1 MGKELVAKGQAT
13 ITTLDDAYHI
23 SQSVGEYVFPALSD
37 GTIAIAVTVTSA
49 VKVTQG
55 NINHTDFSIGAISKP
70 AGFNSIAIDN
80 VKKTVTYSINAG
92 TTVLADHG
100 TLIIPVI
107 IGEVTYTLSFGWA
120 KARAGTPGVDSN
132 LLDWVNDWN
141 NNKTE
146 INKTTVITPKIF
158 AGVKHSDGTLT
169 GTAIGQFALSVKS
182 SSGSITTETVEGI
195 YGFKEGHK
203 IFFVDNKGNAG
214 LGYGEQCIKY
224 NASTGKIEFSSGVS
238 LQWTTAIN
246 QAKTEAVNSAAA
258 TAQSKADA
266 AKNAA
271 ISASTAHIDT
281 KISELQVGGDNLL
294 QNGDFRYYST
304 KNDIGWDEGLN
315 GNCDI
320 RNWGTGY
327 NSGVSEP
334 SKGYHAHLNVSTFS
348 FPVLELINKNSS
360 VGYAR
365 RWMGISTSVYRKE
378 RLMPGC
384 YYTFSADLMVDT
396 AGMTIH
402 GGLYSTKKNKTAAG
416 FNSGSYSLTPTV
428 LNQWQRLSYTFLL
441 DSEVDLAQNASFYIY
456 GHSGAE
462 GIAYVRNVSL
472 QAGTKGSWV
481 RCQADVEKEVEEA
494 KKAGTDARVV
504 ADALAGKA
512 NSEGWAT
519 KLTYIDKSGI
529 FTGTLSANVVN
540 ALKLN
545 ASQITSGT
553 IAAAR
558 LDVTALKASLITAGN
573 IEALTLKVTRG
584 TVGGWTID
592 SDSACRGTK
601 NNTSGNFTAA
611 SGSVTLGSNGLRGFK
626 WRLEATGAGA
636 LAGGNILWDASGNV
650 TFGSAVTLLWSKPVD
665 SITAALGGSGFP
677 KVTHITGAGIYTG
690 SITASQ
696 ITAGTISADRIASG
710 SITATKL
717 DAASIRSSIINTD
730 YINGLS
736 CTFSKGK
743 IGGWTINTSQIY
755 KNNVCLGSDGSIANG
770 TKWKL
775 NNDGS
780 GQIAGGNISWNS
792 AGTVAFSAAVSLNWK
807 NDIEAAKTANYGYR
821 YYNKIIINGES
832 NKYYPVIFK
841 GGEQS
846 VKRDI
851 LIRRSY
857 SEQAPADWDNNSTT
871 HKGGLILL
879 LKTNFG
885 GWGGASYS
893 WDIYELSECYSR
905 MFAGAVH
912 CGNSCMFAV
921 FLRGGGATGAVYHLY
936 SDQSIENTSYSPSPI
951 PAAPQIAYSSDLI
964 FQSGDSKSYAPAPRT
979 LTSVVENEIR
989 RHRFIALAQSTD
1001 TTLTQHPLTYI
1012 GSTGIYTGTLTAAQV
1027 NAVNISASSIQ
1038 SGTLSADRIAAGS
1051 ISATKLDATS
1061 IRSSIINTDY
1071 INGLSCT
1078 FTKGRIGGFTIGSD
1092 NMSVGAIGGAG
1103 ATPLQIRSASAG
1115 SGYWYTGAYR
1125 PLGVALT
1132 WHQSSNAGH
1141 IVFGQVA
1148 GSGSTV
1154 KMGFIGIQ
1162 MMAWDNTEYFCLS
1175 ANYTKSGGKEVY
1187 NRIAGWAFDHNHIW
1201 KNNISLGS
1209 DGSIAN
1215 GTKWKLNNDGSG
1227 QLAGGNISWNASGTV
1242 TFASSVS
1249 SAWASGIATTQE
1261 LASAMA
1267 FGKMLYRDPTF
1278 YNGNNS
1284 VNVYNNSGNGT
1295 VTITRQQDSTAPN
1308 DSKYV
1313 LLIKNTGTSSPYCG
1327 GFYFGNMT
1335 SYRKIFV
1342 ARIIARIPSGREIS
1356 YHSNSIGTGGSQK
1369 WLTSTAG
1376 TGEWREYV
1384 CKVTCGTAGFSST
1397 NFFALTG
1404 AVGSTASPVQ
1414 WSVAYATVFDVT
1426 STEKYT
1432 TTIDGNGIY
1441 TGTVRAGQVV
1451 VDSALVVGG
1460 SSYNGSIS
1468 VRDAGNAVKV
1478 TLDRSGITAIGGRIG
1493 GFTLSDHALYST
1505 NVTAGH
1511 TIGIQNNGY
1520 IYNRN
1525 SSTNADYWALN
1536 TDGSAMFGS
1545 GKIKFNADGSGYI
1558 ANQNISWDTGG
1569 NVTMSG
1575 TITATAGK
1583 IAGFTISGNKL
1594 VNTASDSGIE
1604 FSSMIGSASLY
1615 INTSSALISMRA
1627 DSSRT
1632 GISIQTY
1639 ASGARGMYILA
1650 NAGSKYAIESY
1661 GPVQF
1666 GQRSSERWCVPGVLY
1681 VGCKYSVGYNN
1692 YYYKVWG
1699 DGLTISSFSHIGD
1712 GKYRVYHN
1720 LNHTNYTV
1728 MAILWSSTTY
1738 YGFFRLLERT
1748 STYFVIQNIGSS
1760 GKADAGAFDFII
1772 MGRNVW

>member
-553 IAAAR
+553 IAAA
-558 LDVTALKASLITAGN
+558 ASM
-573 IEALTLKVTRG
+573 
-584 TVGGWTID
+584 
-592 SDSACRGTK
+592 
-601 NNTSGNFTAA
+601 
-611 SGSVTLGSNGLRGFK
+611 LR
-626 WRLEATGAGA
+626 
-636 LAGGNILWDASGNV
+636 
-650 TFGSAVTLLWSKPVD
+650 
-665 SITAALGGSGFP
+665 
-677 KVTHITGAGIYTG
+677 H
-690 SITASQ
+690 
-696 ITAGTISADRIASG
+696 
-710 SITATKL
+710 
-717 DAASIRSSIINTD
+717 
-730 YINGLS
+730 
-736 CTFSKGK
+736 
-743 IGGWTINTSQIY
+743 
-755 KNNVCLGSDGSIANG
+755 
-770 TKWKL
+770 
-775 NNDGS
+775 
-780 GQIAGGNISWNS
+780 
-792 AGTVAFSAAVSLNWK
+792 
-807 NDIEAAKTANYGYR
+807 
-821 YYNKIIINGES
+821 
-832 NKYYPVIFK
+832 
-841 GGEQS
+841 
-846 VKRDI
+846 
-851 LIRRSY
+851 
-857 SEQAPADWDNNSTT
+857 
-871 HKGGLILL
+871 
-879 LKTNFG
+879 
-885 GWGGASYS
+885 
-893 WDIYELSECYSR
+893 
-905 MFAGAVH
+905 
-912 CGNSCMFAV
+912 
-921 FLRGGGATGAVYHLY
+921 
-936 SDQSIENTSYSPSPI
+936 
-951 PAAPQIAYSSDLI
+951 
-964 FQSGDSKSYAPAPRT
+964 
-979 LTSVVENEIR
+979 
-989 RHRFIALAQSTD
+989 
-1001 TTLTQHPLTYI
+1001 
-1012 GSTGIYTGTLTAAQV
+1012 
-1027 NAVNISASSIQ
+1027 
-1038 SGTLSADRIAAGS
+1038 
-1051 ISATKLDATS
+1051 
-1061 IRSSIINTDY
+1061 
-1071 INGLSCT
+1071 
-1078 FTKGRIGGFTIGSD
+1078 
-1092 NMSVGAIGGAG
+1092 
-1103 ATPLQIRSASAG
+1103 
-1115 SGYWYTGAYR
+1115 
-1125 PLGVALT
+1125 
-1132 WHQSSNAGH
+1132 
-1141 IVFGQVA
+1141 
-1148 GSGSTV
+1148 
-1154 KMGFIGIQ
+1154 
-1162 MMAWDNTEYFCLS
+1162 
-1175 ANYTKSGGKEVY
+1175 
-1187 NRIAGWAFDHNHIW
+1187 
-1201 KNNISLGS
+1201 
-1209 DGSIAN
+1209 
-1215 GTKWKLNNDGSG
+1215 
-1227 QLAGGNISWNASGTV
+1227 
-1242 TFASSVS
+1242 
-1249 SAWASGIATTQE
+1249 
-1261 LASAMA
+1261 
-1267 FGKMLYRDPTF
+1267 
-1278 YNGNNS
+1278 
-1284 VNVYNNSGNGT
+1284 
-1295 VTITRQQDSTAPN
+1295 
-1308 DSKYV
+1308 
-1313 LLIKNTGTSSPYCG
+1313 
-1327 GFYFGNMT
+1327 
-1335 SYRKIFV
+1335 
-1342 ARIIARIPSGREIS
+1342 
-1356 YHSNSIGTGGSQK
+1356 
-1369 WLTSTAG
+1369 
-1376 TGEWREYV
+1376 
-1384 CKVTCGTAGFSST
+1384 
-1397 NFFALTG
+1397 
-1404 AVGSTASPVQ
+1404 
-1414 WSVAYATVFDVT
+1414 
-1426 STEKYT
+1426 
-1432 TTIDGNGIY
+1432 
-1441 TGTVRAGQVV
+1441 
-1451 VDSALVVGG
+1451 
-1460 SSYNGSIS
+1460 
-1468 VRDAGNAVKV
+1468 
-1478 TLDRSGITAIGGRIG
+1478 
-1493 GFTLSDHALYST
+1493 
-1505 NVTAGH
+1505 
-1511 TIGIQNNGY
+1511 
-1520 IYNRN
+1520 
-1525 SSTNADYWALN
+1525 
-1536 TDGSAMFGS
+1536 
-1545 GKIKFNADGSGYI
+1545 
-1558 ANQNISWDTGG
+1558 
-1569 NVTMSG
+1569 
-1575 TITATAGK
+1575 
-1583 IAGFTISGNKL
+1583 
-1594 VNTASDSGIE
+1594 
-1604 FSSMIGSASLY
+1604 
-1615 INTSSALISMRA
+1615 
-1627 DSSRT
+1627 
-1632 GISIQTY
+1632 
-1639 ASGARGMYILA
+1639 
-1650 NAGSKYAIESY
+1650 
-1661 GPVQF
+1661 
-1666 GQRSSERWCVPGVLY
+1666 
-1681 VGCKYSVGYNN
+1681 
-1692 YYYKVWG
+1692 
-1699 DGLTISSFSHIGD
+1699 
-1712 GKYRVYHN
+1712 
-1720 LNHTNYTV
+1720 
-1728 MAILWSSTTY
+1728 
-1738 YGFFRLLERT
+1738 
-1748 STYFVIQNIGSS
+1748 
-1760 GKADAGAFDFII
+1760 
-1772 MGRNVW
+1772 